1 MLDIFDIS
9 PIDERELKEINKGS
23 ISELLCH
30 LWELRKLRRDTKR
43 LLRETEDMLDD
54 DRAAL
59 HEIVR
64 ENGKIFGD

>member
-23 ISELLCH
+23 ISELLRH
-30 LWELRKLRRDTKR
+30 MWELRKLRHDTRK

-64 ENGKIFGD
+64 ENGKMFGD